1 MTHSIFAERHVNPF
15 MLVLCLLL
23 LNSSASGQYVSPKQ
37 AIEDL
42 TYCQSSIETYQP
54 AWEVFTSDFEEKSR
68 ALIMEYEELWR
79 KGDSVSVGSVFNA
92 VSQLC
97 VLSKEGHFSLG
108 KWEDDVHR
116 PIDKSEQA
124 YLPLILKVMDGRA
137 YVRVDRTPTKN
148 FEKGTEVVAINGRSM
163 GQIMKELY
171 AVTPSDGNITGYKD
185 HILSSG
191 FGWRYAL
198 YVEDAKS
205 FNINYRMPGSHEIK
219 VKQIQAYTYE
229 QQIEH
234 ARAKGLIPE
243 ASTVESSDD
252 IYVLKIDSE
261 FAYLRLKTFNRAMME
276 KYDLEA
282 KSFYKDL
289 FANLKEE
296 KVRHL
301 IIDLR
306 SNGGGLNDWADE
318 IVPYIQKDEKR
329 TDLLKTTISWKG
341 KRKKYSLKK
350 PSDDAFQG
358 KLYVLIDEATYS
370 AGSTLAR
377 YLKEYGDAEV
387 IGRESGTRYEGFAA
401 GSKETVVL
409 PHSKF
414 EIGIPR
420 YLILYPA
427 SRFDIQANRG
437 VLPDVDI
444 PHSIQDW
451 IEGADP
457 FNEYFKR
464 KYGFAFPE

>member
-1 MTHSIFAERHVNPF
+1 MTHTTFAERHAHPF
-15 MLVLCLLL
+15 ILTLFLWLLHT
-23 LNSSASGQYVSPKQ
+23 SALGQYVSADQ
-37 AIEDL
+37 AIQDL
-42 TYCQSSIETYQP
+42 NFCQSSIETYQP
-54 AWEVFTSDFEEKSR
+54 AWKVFTPDFEEKSN
-68 ALIMEYEELWR
+68 ALILEYEELWR
-79 KGDSVSVGSVFNA
+79 KGDSVSVGSLFNA

-108 KWEDDVHR
+108 KWEDDIHR
-116 PIDKSEQA
+116 PIEKSEQA
-124 YLPLILKVMDGRA
+124 YLPLLVKVMDGRA
-137 YVRVDRTPTKN
+137 YIRADRTPTHH
-148 FEKGTEVVAINGRSM
+148 FEKGTEIVAINGRSM

-171 AVTPSDGNITGYKD
+171 AVTPSDGDITGYKD
-185 HILSSG
+185 YILSSG
-191 FGWRYAL
+191 FGWRYAV
-198 YVEDAKS
+198 YIENPKT
-205 FNINYRMPGSHEIK
+205 FNINYRIPGSHEVKI
-219 VKQIQAYTYE
+219 KQIKAYTYE

-243 ASTVESSDD
+243 ASKAESIDD
-252 IYVLKIDSE
+252 VYILKIDSE
-261 FAYLRLKTFNRAMME
+261 FAYLRLKTFNRSMMDQ
-276 KYDLEA
+276 YDLKA
-282 KSFYKDL
+282 KNFYKDL

-301 IIDLR
+301 IVDLR

-341 KRKKYSLKK
+341 KRKKYKLEK

-377 YLKEYGDAEV
+377 YLKEYGDAAI

-409 PHSKF
+409 PHSGL

-427 SRFDIQANRG
+427 SSFDIKANRG
-437 VLPDVDI
+437 VLPTVSI
-444 PHSIQDW
+444 PHSIKNWMNGVDS
-451 IEGADP
+451 

-464 KYGFAFPE
+464 TFGFAFPE